1 MVMKMKM
8 QPEMLSLYV
17 KMKFE
22 KMFCS
27 RKPWRCKQG
36 PYKSLDVFSLPPT
49 AAVSKSLWMF
59 LRSRVLCWAHGHH
72 HPCPHQSPVR
82 EALLHGPVLQGWCQR
97 GPQHAPIAGAPIS
110 ARHSGTTARSLGL
123 VTTLPPWGI
132 VQLEPEDLGSTPSG
146 DYCLVLLGCW
156 GGLTERMRRQGLYA
170 VRGIMQTL

>member
-1 MVMKMKM
+1 MKMKM
-8 QPEMLSLYV
+8 QPEMLSLHV

-36 PYKSLDVFSLPPT
+36 PYESLDVFSLLPT

-72 HPCPHQSPVR
+72 HPCPHQSPMR

-97 GPQHAPIAGAPIS
+97 GPQHAPIAGQLAPGPPFRPGTLAPQPGPS
-110 ARHSGTTARSLGL
+110 AWSPRCLPGGQCSWSQKTWVRHPVEITVWCSWAAG
-123 VTTLPPWGI
+123 
-132 VQLEPEDLGSTPSG
+132 ED
-146 DYCLVLLGCW
+146 
-156 GGLTERMRRQGLYA
+156 
-170 VRGIMQTL
+170 